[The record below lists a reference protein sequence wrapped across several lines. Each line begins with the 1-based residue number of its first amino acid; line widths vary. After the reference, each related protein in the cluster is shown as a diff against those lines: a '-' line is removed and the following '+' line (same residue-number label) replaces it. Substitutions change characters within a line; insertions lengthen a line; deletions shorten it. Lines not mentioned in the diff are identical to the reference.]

1 MRAGGAYLEA
11 AGPLA
16 HPTIQ
21 RMSIVEQVREPQAR
35 ETAEER
41 GKVAASEAAREEARQ
56 ESFRRTLRNAHKTIS
71 FSETM
76 RLAVDSFRSSK
87 GRFALT
93 ALGMVIGSAS
103 VILVVTIGM
112 TGKQYVLGLIEKI
125 GTNEVELEY
134 AGGGATGT
142 ESAIYNDYLTREDE
156 KAVDEQVPSILYSS
170 PILEMHD
177 RISFGGGVV
186 KDTLVLGVVPD
197 YQKVRNLLVLNGR
210 FMDEEDEN
218 AHIKCAIV
226 TLPFARQMF
235 GSADNAIGQNF
246 QISGIP
252 FTIIGTFKES
262 VETFGQSEITDNTIL
277 IPYSVARYFTGTDNV
292 KQIYFSLRSMED
304 VPDASKAIKAIVKA
318 RHKTNSVYNTTDLQA
333 LLTTA
338 AEIANGL
345 TAVLIAVAMVTLAVG
360 GVGIMNIMLANVRA
374 GESSPRSRALSRPPT
389 RQKYEHRAFR
399 ERAAAPRRRKPES
412 ATAASPCRRP
422 SRPLSLLCSGAC
434 PSHRPR
440 KRLLRRRLLRHHP
453 QSPAGRKETQST
465 SHPDSTAHPHPF
477 RTVSARAAHPSPS
490 TAKACAGSCSPSSPA
505 PPCR

>member
-1 MRAGGAYLEA
+1 
-11 AGPLA
+11 
-16 HPTIQ
+16 
-21 RMSIVEQVREPQAR
+21 MSIVEQVREPQTR
-35 ETAEER
+35 DTAEER

-87 GRFALT
+87 ARFALT

-226 TLPFARQMF
+226 TVPFARQMF
-235 GSADNAIGQNF
+235 GSADNAIGQSF

-374 GESSPRSRALSRPPT
+374 RIREIGIRKALGATSREIRLQFLTEAVMISLSGGVVGTLLGLVLPLSIRLFTDFSIPVPAWSILVALGVSLVVGIIFGTVPATRAAQMDPVESL
-389 RQKYEHRAFR
+389 KYE
-399 ERAAAPRRRKPES
+399 
-412 ATAASPCRRP
+412 
-422 SRPLSLLCSGAC
+422 
-434 PSHRPR
+434 
-440 KRLLRRRLLRHHP
+440 
-453 QSPAGRKETQST
+453 
-465 SHPDSTAHPHPF
+465 
-477 RTVSARAAHPSPS
+477 
-490 TAKACAGSCSPSSPA
+490 
-505 PPCR
+505 